1 MKKIILSLSLLF
13 CLIFISIEAIS
24 IGQNSTQNTTKDN
37 QIDLMGNITHKGTRT
52 LIKPIVLMQSEG
64 VLEASFVEKLG
75 LITIE
80 ILDKT
85 NNPISKYSTET
96 DSHNYLEIITS
107 NFKDGEYLIVFTN
120 YLGYQLKGSF
130 TIKK

>member
-75 LITIE
+75 LKFWIKQI
-80 ILDKT
+80 IL
-85 NNPISKYSTET
+85 
-96 DSHNYLEIITS
+96 YLNIPQKRTLIITLKS
-107 NFKDGEYLIVFTN
+107 LLLILRMEN
-120 YLGYQLKGSF
+120 
-130 TIKK
+130 I